1 MTQKI
6 LFTLFAQKSW
16 TNRELFDAVASVT
29 DEDHAAAR
37 ETATRTLNHIYIVDQ
52 IFRAHLT
59 GEKHGYTA
67 TNTPETPDLG
77 ELHFAV
83 AETDGWFEKYVA
95 TVSDATLAEKIS
107 FQFTDGDSGTMTRE
121 EMLFHVLSHGS
132 YHRGNVGQVLKGMSV
147 PPPRDLLTKFLH
159 VQEPARRQLG

>member
-59 GEKHGYTA
+59 GERHGYTA

-132 YHRGNVGQVLKGMSV
+132 YHRGNVGQVLKSISV
-147 PPPRDLLTKFLH
+147 VPPRDLYTKFLH
-159 VQEPARRQLG
+159 ISEPQRRQA

>member
-6 LFTLFAQKSW
+6 LSTLFAQKSW
-16 TNRELFDAVASVT
+16 ANRELFDVVASVT
-29 DEDHAAAR
+29 AAEHTAAR
-37 ETATRTLNHIYIVDQ
+37 ETATRTLNHIYIVDE
-52 IFRAHLT
+52 IFRAHLMA
-59 GEKHGYTA
+59 EKHSYTA

-83 AETDGWFEKYVA
+83 AETDGWFEKYVEA
-95 TVSDATLAEKIS
+95 ISDQALAEKIS

-132 YHRGNVGQVLKGMSV
+132 YHRGNVGQVLKGISV
-147 PPPRDLLTKFLH
+147 APPRDLLTKFLH
-159 VQEPARRQLG
+159 VQEPGRRQLG